1 MRNLYEL
8 FQQYNEKNAGKN
20 GNEDDAMFTKRPLGG
35 NSCASCAKDI
45 INLSGTMAD
54 FNAWKKL
61 PFREPNE
68 RLSKYGP
75 GFSKIL

>member
-1 MRNLYEL
+1 MSLKGE
-8 FQQYNEKNAGKN
+8 
-20 GNEDDAMFTKRPLGG
+20 GNEDDAMFAKKPLGG

-45 INLSGTMAD
+45 INLSGNIAE

-68 RLSKYGP
+68 RLSKVSVYNNLNSFIVRP
-75 GFSKIL
+75 WIL